1 MLFLKKNILFRV
13 SFGVPFLFLSLLVS
27 LGITQPA
34 FADEKVIGETNCT
47 NSVAASGW
55 GGICQTR
62 AFPWAD
68 GCTGGRQYVGLCDSG
83 ANEGCCIPVGDQIPA
98 SPPAKIE
105 TTLLSDDSCQASH
118 GTCKIRATPSSDGC
132 DNATENFIGF
142 CAHWYGSN
150 ADGCC
155 VPKAPASITATAP
168 SSPSSPDCTVIPKP
182 ASCIGTP
189 APGNPTTIPFDNP
202 LKFDTVEG
210 VLGSLLGALRGIIV
224 VLALIAI
231 VIGAI
236 LYITSAGNDSRM
248 TLAKGAI
255 TAAMI
260 GLAIGI
266 AAPSFLLQIGDILGW
281 GPVTSSLP
289 PETRTLTA
297 IALSVLQF
305 LLSIVGTLAIIML
318 VVGGIMYMTAA
329 GNEDRI
335 DTGKKIVLYS
345 IIGIAVALAALVIVT
360 QIAVLFA

>member
-1 MLFLKKNILFRV
+1 MSFLKKNILFRL
-13 SFGVPFLFLSLLVS
+13 SFGVPFLFLFSLFFLQTPHA
-27 LGITQPA
+27 LGVTKCGQGDVGTCMFACSTGLTPIADLTNKCTGFSTGGTQCCAPGGGG
-34 FADEKVIGETNCT
+34 KCETL
-47 NSVAASGW
+47 
-55 GGICQTR
+55 GGICTGSSGTTCLSEFRKSHDGTCVTLGQNCCTKET
-62 AFPWAD
+62 FPECPSVSCKGSCA
-68 GCTGGRQYVGLCDSG
+68 
-83 ANEGCCIPVGDQIPA
+83 VGDTEDSVSLCKDVYKKCCTSSSAGGAGSCGTPGT
-98 SPPAKIE
+98 PPC
-105 TTLLSDDSCQASH
+105 S
-118 GTCKIRATPSSDGC
+118 
-132 DNATENFIGF
+132 
-142 CAHWYGSN
+142 
-150 ADGCC
+150 
-155 VPKAPASITATAP
+155 
-168 SSPSSPDCTVIPKP
+168 
-182 ASCIGTP
+182 GTP
-189 APGNPTTIPFDNP
+189 APGNPTTIPFDNS